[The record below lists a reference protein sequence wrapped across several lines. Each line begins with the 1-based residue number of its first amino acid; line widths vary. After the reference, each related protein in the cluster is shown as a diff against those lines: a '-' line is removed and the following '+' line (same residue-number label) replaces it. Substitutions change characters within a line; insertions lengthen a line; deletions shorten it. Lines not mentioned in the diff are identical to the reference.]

1 MEKTSVLAVVVC
13 VMAVMNV
20 GMAIEIDTFEN
31 SQCYIELQLPSGAT
45 EKIWMTGNSTMQ
57 VLFAGAAGQTGDHNG
72 NGRDDVNSQMTVFN
86 FAGVGPTLG
95 PLYIQLSSTFQING
109 KMEEQANNT
118 PGTLDVPPFR
128 PTGLCDSFFDIFM
141 EVTMSG
147 QTLHNGAAE
156 RLSSV
161 ITHEP
166 PGAGDIYENAEV
178 TPLLDAGGNP
188 TVFSLKT
195 TRYRPNPPTEV
206 DVFNH
211 SRCQLQLT
219 TPEQGVQTIQM
230 TGNSTMRVFFEG
242 LVQGSAQDDNGNG
255 RDDVQTELTQW
266 TFKGNNPAIGLVQL
280 HLSSNG
286 PALGGME
293 EQGNNTPGTLDVQP
307 FRPTGLCDSFFDIFL
322 EVQLP
327 GQVLHSHSPIHLTET
342 IAHKPP
348 EIGNIW
354 DSQGQVQLYDESNN
368 PTRYSAT
375 AMAYEPNALEPVCG
389 DAEHS
394 YPPGDLSLDCRVNFT
409 DIAIVAAHW
418 LDCTAPECD

>member
-95 PLYIQLSSTFQING
+95 PLYIQLSSTLQTNGQI
-109 KMEEQANNT
+109 EETANVT
-118 PGTLDVPPFR
+118 PGTLDVQPFR
-128 PTGLCDSFFDIFM
+128 PSGLCDSFFDIFL

-147 QTLHNGAAE
+147 QTFHNGAAKH
-156 RLSSV
+156 LSSV

-166 PGAGDIYENAEV
+166 PGAGDVYENLST
-178 TPLLDAGGNP
+178 TPLLDASGNP

-211 SRCQLQLT
+211 SKCQFQIA
-219 TPEQGVQTIQM
+219 TPDYGVQTIQM
-230 TGNSTMRVFFEG
+230 IGNSTMRVFFEG
-242 LVQGSAQDDNGNG
+242 LVLGSAQDDSGNG
-255 RDDVQTELTQW
+255 REEVQTELTQW
-266 TFKGNNPAIGLVQL
+266 TFSGHNPALGLVQM
-280 HLSSNG
+280 HLSSGG
-286 PALGGME
+286 PALGEIE
-293 EQGNNTPGTLDVQP
+293 EQAYSTPGTLEVQP
-307 FRPTGLCDSFFDIFL
+307 FRPSGLCDSFFDIFL

-327 GQVLHSHSPIHLTET
+327 GQTLHSHTPIHLTEI
-342 IAHKPP
+342 IAHNPP
-348 EIGNIW
+348 DIGNIW
-354 DSQGQVQLYDESNN
+354 DSQGPVQLYDESNN
-368 PTRYSAT
+368 PTRYSAST
-375 AMAYEPNALEPVCG
+375 IAYEPNALPPVCG
-389 DAEHS
+389 DAAHP
-394 YPPGDLSLDCRVNFT
+394 YLTGDLSLDCRVNFK
-409 DIAIVAAHW
+409 DIAIVADHW
-418 LDCTAPECD
+418 LECTAPECD